1 MFLSLFGSFFH
12 TGKDVI
18 QQRFLAFQLKD
29 ILKLVVQDLLRV
41 LEEILIHHVQ
51 TLSLGQPLLFAQ
63 VNSLDHVHQLR
74 ILNKFPI

>member
-12 TGKDVI
+12 MGKDVV

-51 TLSLGQPLLFAQ
+51 TLPLGQPLLSVA
-63 VNSLDHVHQLR
+63 VDGLDHVHQLR